1 MNIHPLLKIRGLFL
15 KAGVTEQLVQGGL
28 PASWADSEG
37 SEHIH
42 DWEERGSQST
52 APTPP
57 PLPPWVAPTL
67 QMWLFA
73 VAQNCKFLVVVRDHE
88 QGSACLHP

>member
-37 SEHIH
+37 AEHIH

-57 PLPPWVAPTL
+57 HPHYLHGLLPLCRCGSL
-67 QMWLFA
+67 QLLRTASYLW
-73 VAQNCKFLVVVRDHE
+73 
-88 QGSACLHP
+88 

>member
-37 SEHIH
+37 AEHIH

-52 APTPP
+52 APLPP
-57 PLPPWVAPTL
+57 PLPPWVVPTL
-67 QMWLFA
+67 QTSLCSFSELQ
-73 VAQNCKFLVVVRDHE
+73 VTC
-88 QGSACLHP
+88 GSEGP

>member
-15 KAGVTEQLVQGGL
+15 EAGVTEQLVQGGL

-37 SEHIH
+37 AEHIH

-57 PLPPWVAPTL
+57 PITSTGCSHSADVALCSCSEL
-67 QMWLFA
+67 Q
-73 VAQNCKFLVVVRDHE
+73 VTC
-88 QGSACLHP
+88 GSEGP

>member
-1 MNIHPLLKIRGLFL
+1 MNIHPLLKIWGLFL

-37 SEHIH
+37 TEHIH

-57 PLPPWVAPTL
+57 PHYLHGLLPLCRCGSL
-67 QMWLFA
+67 QLLRTASYLW
-73 VAQNCKFLVVVRDHE
+73 
-88 QGSACLHP
+88 